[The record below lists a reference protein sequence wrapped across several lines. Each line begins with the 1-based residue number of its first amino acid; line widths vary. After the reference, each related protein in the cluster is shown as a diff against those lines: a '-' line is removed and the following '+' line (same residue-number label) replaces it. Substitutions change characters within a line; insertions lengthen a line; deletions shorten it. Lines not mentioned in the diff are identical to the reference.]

1 MNDFERGVYTDEE
14 EEEKGEKPKR
24 MMEKWRLT
32 SCLAKHSFVCK
43 RSGKSHPI
51 NLFNL

>member
-1 MNDFERGVYTDEE
+1 MNGFEGGADI
-14 EEEKGEKPKR
+14 EEKGEKPKR